1 MILILFSMGVHL
13 IKSFKGRNEELLNL
27 SKRENRRAEGAE
39 GADEVEER
47 KPVDEVEGKLKKTSL
62 EKEILVMRE
71 ILYSE
76 FLSKLVKIEPREVR
90 EIILESIIHTFFS

>member
-1 MILILFSMGVHL
+1 MGVQW
-13 IKSFKGRNEELLNL
+13 IKSFKSRNEELLNL

-39 GADEVEER
+39 GDEVEDR
-47 KPVDEVEGKLKKTSL
+47 RPVDEVEGRLKKASL

-90 EIILESIIHTFFS
+90 KST